1 MTGLFSLFRKQRP
14 LINTTRDRAK
24 KRKFNCSRCGADL
37 QPAGMGLFI
46 CPACGFRKR
55 FY

>member
-1 MTGLFSLFRKQRP
+1 MTGLFSLFRKPKP
-14 LINTTRDRAK
+14 LIVTTRDRAK

-37 QPAGMGLFI
+37 VPAGSGLFI
-46 CPACGFRKR
+46 CPQCGFRKH